1 MEEKE
6 GDGHQVCEQEGIG
19 VGRGECN
26 RGHPNIED
34 LVLSRNSNYQY
45 MYIKKKSRIA
55 IYFNCLVD
63 SVLHQFN
70 STGLNID
77 I

>member
-45 MYIKKKSRIA
+45 MYIKKNLELQSISIVWLIR
-55 IYFNCLVD
+55 YCT
-63 SVLHQFN
+63 N
-70 STGLNID
+70 SIPQV
-77 I
+77 